1 MSEGIEWLKGQLEK
15 EAEWIFCSQD
25 DSALQDDDIEYL
37 CSQNTHHIKVLNL
50 SNSFF
55 IQIIASLLLEACCTS
70 QKPIGT
76 NSLRYHLV
84 LII

>member
-37 CSQNTHHIKVLNL
+37 CSQNTL
-50 SNSFF
+50 
-55 IQIIASLLLEACCTS
+55 
-70 QKPIGT
+70 P
-76 NSLRYHLV
+76 
-84 LII
+84 